1 MTGTKFK
8 YNQRTLR
15 YERTGVSIVGLAFRG
30 FCYLIFATL
39 FFVGLVTLQNYVIDT
54 PLEKSLR
61 AENEALESHKVIL
74 TASLFESNERISQL
88 NSEDQKLYER
98 LFETKVIEKEVG
110 NVEKKEEIL
119 TAEPEI
125 FGQWEASTRSAS
137 SEIIKK
143 AIARDAAWGKNI
155 HIEKRDLNRLR
166 SLPTLSPVEKM
177 EVDKLVSGFGKRINP
192 FHKGIYQHDGVDIS
206 LPSGTAVVATAP
218 GIVLLANTS
227 NQIAGFGNYIEI
239 DHGNGII
246 TRYAHLAELKVRWG
260 QKVNKGQVIGSIG
273 SSGGSIAPHLHYEVI
288 RNGVNVNPVH
298 YMVAGLTSTQYN
310 ALVEA
315 STKQNQSLD

>member
-1 MTGTKFK
+1 MAGTKFK
-8 YNQRTLR
+8 YNKKTLR

-30 FCYLIFATL
+30 FGYLIFATL
-39 FFVGLVTLQNYVIDT
+39 FFVGLVTLQNFVIDT

-61 AENEALESHKVIL
+61 AENEALENHKVIL
-74 TASLFESNERISQL
+74 TASLFESNERIGQL

-98 LFETKVIEKEVG
+98 LFETKLTEKPTR
-110 NVEKKEEIL
+110 NSEKKEEIL
-119 TAEPEI
+119 TAGPEV

-143 AIARDAAWGKNI
+143 AITRDVSWSKNI
-155 HIEKRDLNRLR
+155 HIEKRDLGQLK

-192 FHKGIYQHDGVDIS
+192 FHKGIYHHDGVDIS
-206 LPSGTAVVATAP
+206 LPAGTSVVATAP
-218 GIVLLANTS
+218 GTVLLANTS
-227 NQIAGFGNYIEI
+227 NQISGFGNYIEI

-246 TRYAHLAELKVRWG
+246 TRYAHLGELKVRWG
-260 QKVNKGQVIGSIG
+260 QKVNKGQAIGSIG

-288 RNGVNVNPVH
+288 RKGINVNPVH
-298 YMVAGLTSTQYN
+298 YMVAGFTSTQYN